1 MSGKVVRVDALKAG
15 KLVRLEYS
23 LGGPTLLI
31 TAFAQMDE
39 VHPVGAMRHFS
50 VGWRW
55 DYQATRTGAAVRR
68 LSTLARG

>member
-55 DYQATRTGAAVRR
+55 HYQDRCYSPTARY
-68 LSTLARG
+68 LSEG